1 MKRLV
6 IASNNQGKLREFR
19 RLIEPLGL
27 EVVSIGEV
35 AGRFHVDET
44 GTTFADN
51 AALKARAASQL
62 AGCPALADDSGLE
75 VDALDG
81 RPGVRSA
88 RFAGEGATDAQNNDL
103 LLKQLEG
110 VDDRARSA
118 RFRCAIAFFEP
129 PGSLS
134 IVEGTCEGTI
144 QRAPTGS
151 DGFGYDPLFLVAEFS
166 GRSFAELTPA
176 EKDRVSHRGQA
187 LRKIQD
193 FLLSRFA
200 PGGAKSSE

>member
-19 RLIEPLGL
+19 RLLEPLGL
-27 EVVSIGEV
+27 EVVSIGDV

-51 AALKARAASQL
+51 AALKARAASEL

-88 RFAGEGATDAQNNDL
+88 RFAGEAATDAQNNDL

-110 VDDRARSA
+110 VDDRARAA

-129 PGSLS
+129 AGSLS

-151 DGFGYDPLFLVAEFS
+151 DGFGYDPLFLVAEFG

-193 FLLSRFA
+193 LLLARFA
-200 PGGAKSSE
+200 PGAAKSPE

>member
-6 IASNNQGKLREFR
+6 VASNNQGKLREFR
-19 RLIEPLGL
+19 RLLEPLGL
-27 EVVSIGEV
+27 EVASIGEV
-35 AGRFHVDET
+35 VGRFHVDET

-51 AALKARAASQL
+51 AALKARAASEL

-103 LLKQLEG
+103 LLKQMEG
-110 VDDRARSA
+110 VDDHLRTA

-129 PGSLS
+129 AGSLS

-144 QRAPTGS
+144 QRAPKGNN
-151 DGFGYDPLFLVAEFS
+151 GFGYDPLFLVAEFA

-193 FLLSRFA
+193 LLLARFPRSA
-200 PGGAKSSE
+200 AKSPE